1 LFYLASNENGILT
14 DMLDDLIFVVDD
26 DAAMRRS
33 IVFLAESVGWSVQAF
48 ASAEDFLKQCEP
60 ERGSCLILD
69 IRMPTMSGL
78 ELQQILKERRSELPI
93 VFITGHGDVAMAVQA
108 MKNGA
113 LDFIEKPFK
122 DQQLLDAIAQAVRN
136 SSQRKAQHRH
146 QAEARDLLERL
157 TQREREVALLVA
169 RGLSNKLIARELDI
183 SDKTVQ
189 VHRAHVL
196 EKMGVHSAAQLAQQ
210 LMRIE
215 RDGGEP
221 PPFT

>member
-1 LFYLASNENGILT
+1 MTLS
-14 DMLDDLIFVVDD
+14 DDLIFVVED

-33 IVFLAESVGWSVQAF
+33 IVFLAESVGWSVLAYP
-48 ASAEDFLKQCEP
+48 SAEGFLEQAAM

-78 ELQQILKERRSELPI
+78 ELQHILKGRGVELPI

-108 MKNGA
+108 MKDGA
-113 LDFIEKPFK
+113 QDFIEKPFK
-122 DQQLLDAIAQAVRN
+122 DQQLLDAIAQAVRTT
-136 SSQRKAQHRH
+136 SRRREQDRH
-146 QAEARDLLERL
+146 QAETRELIKRL
-157 TQREREVALLVA
+157 TQREREVATLVA

-196 EKMGVHSAAQLAQQ
+196 EKLGVHSAAQLAQL
-210 LMRIE
+210 LMRVE
-215 RDGGEP
+215 QRGAGEEP
-221 PPFT
+221 PAHS